1 MFLMC
6 SVCAVLVQCLNKHCT
21 TQKPDKHRAFSLVSA
36 VCSVSPLR
44 GYNEQAL
51 AYSTVQHAAIQAI
64 ALGVGTVGQGEES

>member
-1 MFLMC
+1 MENFAYNKENLLNNTAHC
-6 SVCAVLVQCLNKHCT
+6 TFRSETLINTGVVASAVLSST
-21 TQKPDKHRAFSLVSA
+21 
-36 VCSVSPLR
+36 LR